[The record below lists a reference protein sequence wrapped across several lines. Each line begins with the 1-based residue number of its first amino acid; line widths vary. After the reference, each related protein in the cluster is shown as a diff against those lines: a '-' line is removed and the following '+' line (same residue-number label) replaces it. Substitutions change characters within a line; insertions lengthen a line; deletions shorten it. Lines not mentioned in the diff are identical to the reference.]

1 VKLHTKLA
9 VVTGAGKGIG
19 QAIAQLFAE
28 AGAIVILAT
37 KEKQEGIDAEKKL
50 KEAGHEAYF
59 YQTDVEQE
67 QSIVKLFQWVKQTY
81 GFVDVLV
88 NNAGITLFKSIDRTT
103 IEDWNSVMN
112 IDLRGTYLCS
122 KYAVPLMHNRSGASI
137 INISSNHAVQT
148 LPDAELYAAAKG
160 GVNAM
165 TRSMALSLGEKGI
178 RVNAICPGFTD
189 TPHYQKWLAE
199 SQNPMTDSTVRALH
213 ATNQVAVPN
222 DIAELALFLGTEGSR
237 QITGECIQVDGGL
250 SVRLY

>member
-1 VKLHTKLA
+1 MELHTKLA

-37 KEKQEGIDAEKKL
+37 KDKQEGIDAEKKL
-50 KEAGHEAYF
+50 REAGHEAYF

-67 QSIVKLFQWVKQTY
+67 QSIIELFQWVKRSFE
-81 GFVDVLV
+81 FVDVLV
-88 NNAGITLFKSIDRTT
+88 NNAGITLFKPIDRAT
-103 IEDWNSVMN
+103 IEDWNSVIN

-122 KYAVPLMHNRSGASI
+122 KYAVPLMRNRAGASI
-137 INISSNHAVQT
+137 INISSNHAMQT

-189 TPHYQKWLAE
+189 TPHYQRWLTE
-199 SQNPMTDSTVRALH
+199 SQNPLTDSTVRALH
-213 ATNQVAVPN
+213 ATNQVAEPK
-222 DIAELALFLGTEGSR
+222 DIAELALFLAKEESR
-237 QITGECIQVDGGL
+237 QITGECIQIDGGL